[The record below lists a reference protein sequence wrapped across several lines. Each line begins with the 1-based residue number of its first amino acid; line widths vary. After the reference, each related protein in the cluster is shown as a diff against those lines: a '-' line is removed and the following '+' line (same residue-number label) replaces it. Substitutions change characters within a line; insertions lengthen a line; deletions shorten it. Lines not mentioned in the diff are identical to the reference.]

1 MRKTKKT
8 KQSPSVAKAVSKR
21 TKPVAAAQ
29 SVPAAAPIAFNEL
42 FPVNTQKTDTA
53 QDTESFT
60 PEPHQ
65 ESEFPGSKA
74 A

>member
-21 TKPVAAAQ
+21 SKPVAAAP
-29 SVPAAAPIAFNEL
+29 SVPAAAIAFNDQ
-42 FPVNTQKTDTA
+42 FPVNTRKTDTA